1 MRLKRLEIYGFK
13 SFADRVEMV
22 FPDGVTGVVGP
33 NGSGKSNITDAV
45 RWVLGEQSAKTL
57 RGAKMEDVIFGG
69 TQTRK
74 AQAYCEVS
82 LVFDNEDGALPVSF
96 AEVMITRRV
105 YRNGDSEYCLNK
117 APCRLKDIVD
127 LLRDTGIGK
136 EGYSLIGQGRIDEI
150 LSVKSEERRNVFEEA
165 AGITKYKA
173 RRAEAERRM
182 ENTNQNLER
191 VEDILGEIGG
201 RLPDLERQAADARR
215 YRRLTDELR
224 RLEIS
229 SFAYNHDRLTGNLE
243 QVDGQIAETEAQMQA
258 ARAKEEAGRR
268 ERAEME
274 QGILDADARLSA
286 LHARVLED
294 TRSAQIQEGD
304 ANLLRERI
312 ASAKKEAERLAQE
325 KEKDESQR
333 SALARQQQESRGK
346 QEKYARDLAEIR
358 ARIRDLEGQAEEAAQ
373 DVAAREE
380 TIERGKEEMIRSFN
394 ALSDVKSAQAR
405 LAATREGLQARLD
418 ALENGAQERAGA
430 LEAASAERE
439 KAEALLRAAQE
450 TCGEL
455 EGARDRAMDR
465 QAALQVESQQLG
477 VNIQRTAGALRE
489 AQSRLKMLEQMQR
502 DYEGYQNSVREVL
515 RRFRGAPGLYGV
527 VAGLLRV
534 PKEIERAVEMA
545 LGGAMQ
551 NLVCAREEDAKVM
564 IEYLRQNRMGRA
576 TFLPLSSVRG
586 RVLSPA
592 ERQVLQM
599 DGCLGLASELVGY
612 DERFRPVAENL
623 LGRTVIARD
632 LDAGIAIMRAGRHA
646 FRLVTLAGDVMHSG
660 GSMTGGSVS
669 ARSTSILSRQ
679 REIDEHRAAVET
691 LKSRGEALQ
700 ARVESIGGDLARA
713 QEEVAQAR
721 ERAHQQDIAVA
732 REQERVKR
740 AGDAEEAARDRQ
752 QKAALEQE
760 QLRDSIG
767 EIDEEIQRMDART
780 GSAERASATTQEDI
794 ARMTAEL
801 VQRRETLEDLRAH
814 LAEARAT
821 EAGRQAE
828 WEMAQRDEKRF
839 QGSEQELRAAAAIR
853 ERSRNALLER
863 MAADEGRLAEK
874 QAALARLRE
883 ALAAQNETLEAESRA
898 REALRGRIADL
909 EARLEGERTRAAQA
923 QESLHRLQ
931 LAQGRWTAELKQLQD
946 RIWERYELTLET
958 ARPECDP
965 DYDEAASRGRI
976 DELRREIRGL
986 GAVNVGALDEYEE
999 TRGRYDDM
1007 ERQRADLRKAQ
1018 RDLQEILDELQKKM
1032 EEQFAEQFQRINE
1045 HFARTFTRLF
1055 GGGTAKLQLQDEKN
1069 VLTCGIDIVAQ
1080 PPGKKLQLLSLLSG
1094 GERALTAI
1102 AILFAML
1109 EIRPSPFCI
1118 LDEIEAALDEA
1129 NVANFA
1135 DYLKQYSRDT
1145 QFIVITHR
1153 KGTMERCDALYG
1165 VAMEEKGVSRMVS
1178 VQLRDLEEQLEEE
1191 SHDGE

>member
-33 NGSGKSNITDAV
+33 NGSGKSNIADAV

-215 YRRLTDELR
+215 YRKLTDELR

-274 QGILDADARLSA
+274 QGILDTDARLSA

-358 ARIRDLEGQAEEAAQ
+358 ARIRDLEGRAEEAAQ

-430 LEAASAERE
+430 LKAASAERE
-439 KAEALLRAAQE
+439 KAEALLREAQE

-564 IEYLRQNRMGRA
+564 IEYLRPFCRSA
-576 TFLPLSSVRG
+576 P
-586 RVLSPA
+586 
-592 ERQVLQM
+592 
-599 DGCLGLASELVGY
+599 C
-612 DERFRPVAENL
+612 
-623 LGRTVIARD
+623 
-632 LDAGIAIMRAGRHA
+632 AGAC
-646 FRLVTLAGDVMHSG
+646 
-660 GSMTGGSVS
+660 S
-669 ARSTSILSRQ
+669 ARPS
-679 REIDEHRAAVET
+679 
-691 LKSRGEALQ
+691 
-700 ARVESIGGDLARA
+700 
-713 QEEVAQAR
+713 
-721 ERAHQQDIAVA
+721 
-732 REQERVKR
+732 
-740 AGDAEEAARDRQ
+740 
-752 QKAALEQE
+752 
-760 QLRDSIG
+760 
-767 EIDEEIQRMDART
+767 
-780 GSAERASATTQEDI
+780 
-794 ARMTAEL
+794 
-801 VQRRETLEDLRAH
+801 
-814 LAEARAT
+814 
-821 EAGRQAE
+821 GR
-828 WEMAQRDEKRF
+828 
-839 QGSEQELRAAAAIR
+839 SC
-853 ERSRNALLER
+853 
-863 MAADEGRLAEK
+863 
-874 QAALARLRE
+874 
-883 ALAAQNETLEAESRA
+883 
-898 REALRGRIADL
+898 
-909 EARLEGERTRAAQA
+909 
-923 QESLHRLQ
+923 
-931 LAQGRWTAELKQLQD
+931 RWTAASASP
-946 RIWERYELTLET
+946 RSWWGTTSGSAPWRRT
-958 ARPECDP
+958 CW
-965 DYDEAASRGRI
+965 AAPSSPGTW
-976 DELRREIRGL
+976 
-986 GAVNVGALDEYEE
+986 
-999 TRGRYDDM
+999 TR
-1007 ERQRADLRKAQ
+1007 ASPSCAP
-1018 RDLQEILDELQKKM
+1018 
-1032 EEQFAEQFQRINE
+1032 
-1045 HFARTFTRLF
+1045 
-1055 GGGTAKLQLQDEKN
+1055 GGT
-1069 VLTCGIDIVAQ
+1069 
-1080 PPGKKLQLLSLLSG
+1080 
-1094 GERALTAI
+1094 
-1102 AILFAML
+1102 
-1109 EIRPSPFCI
+1109 PS
-1118 LDEIEAALDEA
+1118 AW
-1129 NVANFA
+1129 
-1135 DYLKQYSRDT
+1135 
-1145 QFIVITHR
+1145 
-1153 KGTMERCDALYG
+1153 
-1165 VAMEEKGVSRMVS
+1165 
-1178 VQLRDLEEQLEEE
+1178 
-1191 SHDGE
+1191 

>member
-33 NGSGKSNITDAV
+33 NGSGKSNIADAV

-69 TQTRK
+69 TQKRK

-150 LSVKSEERRNVFEEA
+150 LSVKSEERRAVFEEA

-173 RRAEAERRM
+173 RRAEAERRL
-182 ENTNQNLER
+182 ENTDQNLLR
-191 VEDILGEIGG
+191 VEDILSEVGS
-201 RLPDLERQAADARR
+201 RLPELEKQAGDARR
-215 YRRLTDELR
+215 YRRCAEELR
-224 RLEIS
+224 SLELS
-229 SFAYNHDRLTGNLE
+229 AFACGHDRLTENLE
-243 QVDGQIAETEAQMQA
+243 QAAQQIAGAQSEAQAAEEKTEALKRQSAEKEQA
-258 ARAKEEAGRR
+258 VAA
-268 ERAEME
+268 
-274 QGILDADARLSA
+274 ADKRLGG
-286 LHARVLED
+286 LHARALED
-294 TRSAQIQEGD
+294 TRACEIHEGE
-304 ANLLRERI
+304 AKLLRERI
-312 ASAKKEAERLAQE
+312 ESAE
-325 KEKDESQR
+325 KEIGRLTGEREQDESRRGDLQR
-333 SALARQQQESRGK
+333 QRQESRSR
-346 QEKYARDLAEIR
+346 QEKYAK
-358 ARIRDLEGQAEEAAQ
+358 DLEALRGEIAALEQAVEAAAA
-373 DVAAREE
+373 DVGRREE
-380 TIERGKEEMIRSFN
+380 TLERSKEEMIRSFN

-405 LAATREGLQARLD
+405 LAATREGLQTRLA
-418 ALENGAQERAGA
+418 ALEGGAQAQKEE
-430 LEAASAERE
+430 LEAALSAQES
-439 KAEALLRAAQE
+439 AQDALQAAQE
-450 TCGEL
+450 ASEAL
-455 EGARDRAMDR
+455 NAARDEAMDR
-465 QAALQVESQQLG
+465 LAALQVESQQIG
-477 VNIQRTAGALRE
+477 GNIQRSAGALRE

-515 RRFRGAPGLYGV
+515 RRFRGAQGLYGV
-527 VAGLLRV
+527 VAGLMRV

-545 LGGAMQ
+545 LGPAMQ
-551 NLVCAREEDAKVM
+551 NIVCAREEDAKVM
-564 IEYLRQNRMGRA
+564 IDYLRQNRMGRA

-586 RVLSPA
+586 RVLSMQ
-592 ERQVLQM
+592 ERQVLSM
-599 DGCLGLASELVGY
+599 EGCLGLASELVRY
-612 DERFRPVAENL
+612 DERFRPIAENL

-646 FRLVTLAGDVMHSG
+646 FRLVTLQGDVMHSG

-679 REIDEHRAAVET
+679 REIDEHRAACET
-691 LKSRGEALQ
+691 LKKRGEALE
-700 ARVESIGGDLARA
+700 ARVESLKEDLHRA
-713 QEEVAQAR
+713 QEAVSAAR
-721 ERAHQQDIAVA
+721 ERAHEQDIAVA
-732 REQERVKR
+732 REQERLQR
-740 AGDAEEAARDRQ
+740 ARDAVSAARERGE
-752 QKAALEQE
+752 KAALERE
-760 QLRDSIG
+760 QLASSIAG
-767 EIDEEIQRMDART
+767 IDEELRGMDART
-780 GSAERASATTQEDI
+780 GSAERLSATTQEDI
-794 ARMTAEL
+794 ARMGAEL
-801 VQRRETLEDLRAH
+801 TRAREALEERRAV
-814 LAEARAT
+814 LAERRAT

-828 WEMAQRDEKRF
+828 WEMACRDETRVA
-839 QGSEQELRAAAAIR
+839 GSEQELRAAGEIR
-853 ERSRNALLER
+853 ERSRRALQERTAADKARLADREAQVQRLRQSLER
-863 MAADEGRLAEK
+863 QKDALEEET
-874 QAALARLRE
+874 QAR
-883 ALAAQNETLEAESRA
+883 ETLRREISSLLQSAEDARA
-898 REALRGRIADL
+898 RAAS
-909 EARLEGERTRAAQA
+909 AR
-923 QESLHRLQ
+923 ESLHRLEI
-931 LAQGRWTAELKQLQD
+931 AREKWASELKQLQD
-946 RIWERYELTLET
+946 RIWERYELTLEN
-958 ARPECDP
+958 ARPECLP
-965 DYDEAASRGRI
+965 DFDESAARGRME
-976 DELRREIRGL
+976 ELRKEIRGL

-999 TRGRYDDM
+999 TRARYAEM
-1007 ERQRADLRKAQ
+1007 EGQRDDLRKAR

-1032 EEQFAEQFQRINE
+1032 EEQFREQFLRINE

-1055 GGGTAKLQLQDEKN
+1055 GGGTARLQLQDDKD
-1069 VLTCGIDIVAQ
+1069 VLACGIDIVAQ

-1109 EIRPSPFCI
+1109 DIRPSPFCI

-1135 DYLKQYSRDT
+1135 DYLKQYSGNT

-1178 VQLRDLEEQLEEE
+1178 VQLSDLEQQLEEE
-1191 SHDGE
+1191 QHD